1 MSTNDPS
8 ATTTQARRRLAVPA
22 DPSEDELARHWSL
35 TPADLAVVA
44 ECRGADHQRRFA
56 LQLCMLR
63 AHGYFFDDYRHAPIK
78 IVNHLSRQLG
88 LPPVLFLDRPGRAQ
102 TERAQSL
109 RIRRHLGIRNF
120 DHHAAADLRDWLR
133 PGAIEGRTAAELTA
147 RAEDRLREWRVMLPA
162 SSTLERL
169 VTAEVTRATTDLY
182 GEIASRLPPALR
194 EAIDLL
200 VEVPDGDARS
210 SLFRLKDYPKSANAA
225 VIKSDIVRLRLI
237 EQLLETGAGLD
248 DLDPR
253 IIRQLGQLGRCYDAG
268 DLRRFAK
275 PKRDA
280 LVACYLVEARKTLL
294 DQIVEMNDQFL
305 TEMNRRSRN
314 AVEEQ
319 RKTLRRRARD
329 GWQRVLGA
337 VDALVAAEGS
347 QTVTAFRDALG
358 TPELV
363 QAAVAC
369 RAYERLEERGH
380 LDAMLARYATLRQYL
395 PAFLALPFQ
404 AAAGSETLLK
414 AIEIQRALDAGTR
427 TVLTTDDPHGF
438 VQADWRSHLVTESKE
453 GKLATDGKP
462 VKHLDRAIWEI
473 SLAFAV
479 RDALRAGSLFL
490 TESRDHVSFWDLV
503 YDDGN
508 WKKTREQAYKS
519 LALPRDGQAFIAKI
533 TAEFERVARAAEHGM
548 PGNRFVSIVNGR
560 LKLKKRD
567 ALAVSHVV
575 RELRASIAA
584 SLPRVRIE
592 DLLQDVDEWCG
603 FTRAFQPLGGY
614 QPRGADMHRSLLATL
629 IAHGTNLGLAAM
641 SQSVDTLTAE
651 ALQDTSRWFLRDAT
665 IKAANT
671 ILVDHHHGLKLSGIW
686 GDGSRSSSDGQRFA
700 IERKSL
706 LGSVYPR
713 YFGYYERALQV
724 YTHTSDQH
732 SVYGTQ
738 VISCAP
744 REAGYVLGGILDND
758 TALAIREH
766 TSDTNGFTE
775 HLFGLCVLLGITF
788 MPRLKDLP
796 DQVLSRIGRDAD
808 YGILQPLF
816 RGRINVELILEQW
829 DQLVRLAASLKDR
842 LTSAHVVMQRL
853 ANANASDRLA
863 GALSQLG
870 RLMKTLHILR
880 YIQEESLRDA
890 IQLQLNHG
898 EFRHI
903 LAKSLFFANW
913 GSFRSGDYEEVMNK
927 ASCLSL
933 LSNAVLVW
941 NTVHIARIVDQLRA
955 AGHEVK
961 EEDLAR
967 VSPLAHAHVIPN
979 GSYFQS
985 PRRQGETAAS
995 QSVMA

>member
-1 MSTNDPS
+1 MSIDDASGASIQN
-8 ATTTQARRRLAVPA
+8 RRRTAMPVDL
-22 DPSEDELARHWSL
+22 SEDELARHWSL
-35 TPADLAVVA
+35 TPADLAVIA
-44 ECRGADHQRRFA
+44 ECRGPDHRRRFA

-63 AHGYFFDDYRHAPIK
+63 AHGYFLDDYRLAPIK
-78 IVNHLSRQLG
+78 IVNHLARQLG
-88 LPPVLFLDRPGRAQ
+88 LAPVLFLDRPGRAQ

-109 RIRRHLGIRNF
+109 RIRRHLGIRAF
-120 DHHAAADLRDWLR
+120 DRHVAADLLDWLR
-133 PGAIEGRTAAELTA
+133 QGALEGRTAAELMA

-162 SSTLERL
+162 PSTLERL

-182 GEIASRLPPALR
+182 TKISNLLPSSLR

-200 VEVPDGDARS
+200 VEVPEGDARS

-225 VIKSDIVRLRLI
+225 VIKGDIVRLRLI
-237 EQLLETGAGLD
+237 EQLLDTSAGLG
-248 DLDPR
+248 DLDPQ
-253 IIRQLGQLGRCYDAG
+253 IIRQLGQLGRRYDAG

-280 LVACYLVEARKTLL
+280 LVACYLVEARKTLI

-305 TEMNRRSRN
+305 IGMNRRARGS
-314 AVEEQ
+314 VEDQ
-319 RKTLRRRARD
+319 RKSLRRRARD
-329 GWQRVLGA
+329 GLHRVLGA
-337 VDALVAAEGS
+337 IDELVAADGA
-347 QTVTAFRDALG
+347 QTLDAFRDALG
-358 TPELV
+358 TPALV
-363 QAAVAC
+363 EAAIAC

-380 LDAMLARYATLRQYL
+380 LDAMLARYGTLRQYL
-395 PAFLALPFQ
+395 PAFFALPFQ
-404 AAAGSETLLK
+404 AAAGSETLLS
-414 AIEIQRALDAGTR
+414 AIEIPRAIDAGTR
-427 TVLTTDDPHGF
+427 GALTTDDPHGF
-438 VQADWRSHLVTESKE
+438 VQADWRPHLVTG
-453 GKLATDGKP
+453 GKL
-462 VKHLDRAIWEI
+462 DRGIWEI
-473 SLAFAV
+473 SLAFAA
-479 RDALRAGSLFL
+479 RDALRAGGLFL
-490 TESRDHVSFWDLV
+490 PESRDHVSFWNLV
-503 YDDGN
+503 YDDRS
-508 WKKTREQAYKS
+508 WRQAREQAYRR
-519 LALPRDGQAFIAKI
+519 LDLPIDGQIFIAKI
-533 TAEFERVARAAEHGM
+533 TAEFDRAARAAERGL
-548 PGNRFVSIVNGR
+548 PGNRFASITNGR

-567 ALAVSHVV
+567 ALAISRAV
-575 RELRASIAA
+575 RELRATVSS

-592 DLLQDVDEWCG
+592 DLLQDVDEWCH
-603 FTRAFQPLGGY
+603 FTSAFQPLGGY
-614 QPRGADMHRSLLATL
+614 QPRGADLHRSLLATV

-651 ALQDTSRWFLRDAT
+651 SLQDTSRWFLRDAT
-665 IKAANT
+665 IKTANT
-671 ILVDHHHGLKLSGIW
+671 ILVNHHHGLKLSGIW

-700 IERKSL
+700 VERRSL

-713 YFGYYERALQV
+713 YFGYYDRALQL
-724 YTHTSDQH
+724 YTHTSDQN

-758 TALAIREH
+758 TELTVREH

-775 HLFGLCVLLGITF
+775 HLFGLCALLGIHF

-796 DQVLSRIGRDAD
+796 DQVLSRIDRDAD
-808 YGILQPLF
+808 YGVLQPLL
-816 RGRINVELILEQW
+816 RGRINIDLILEQW
-829 DQLVRLAASLKDR
+829 DQLVRLAASLNDR
-842 LTSAHVVMQRL
+842 LAPAHVVMQRL

-863 GALSQLG
+863 SALSQLG

-880 YIQEESLRDA
+880 YIQEERLRDA
-890 IQLQLNHG
+890 IQLQLNRG

-903 LAKSLFFANW
+903 LARSLFFANW
-913 GSFRSGDYEEVMNK
+913 GTFRSGDYEEVMNK

-961 EEDLAR
+961 DEDLAR

-985 PRRQGETAAS
+985 PRRRADAAPEP
-995 QSVMA
+995 VMA

>member
-1 MSTNDPS
+1 MPVD
-8 ATTTQARRRLAVPA
+8 L
-22 DPSEDELARHWSL
+22 SEDELARHWSL
-35 TPADLAVVA
+35 TPADLAVIA
-44 ECRGADHQRRFA
+44 ECRGPDHRRRFA

-63 AHGYFFDDYRHAPIK
+63 AHGYFLDDYRLAPIK
-78 IVNHLSRQLG
+78 IVNHLARQLG
-88 LPPVLFLDRPGRAQ
+88 LAPVLFLDRPGRAQ

-109 RIRRHLGIRNF
+109 RIRRHLGIRAF
-120 DHHAAADLRDWLR
+120 DRHVAADLLDWLR
-133 PGAIEGRTAAELTA
+133 QGALEGRTAAELMA

-162 SSTLERL
+162 PSTLERL

-182 GEIASRLPPALR
+182 TKISNLLPPSLR

-200 VEVPDGDARS
+200 VEVREGDARS

-225 VIKSDIVRLRLI
+225 VIKGDIVRLRLI
-237 EQLLETGAGLD
+237 EQLLDTSAGLG
-248 DLDPR
+248 DLDPQ
-253 IIRQLGQLGRCYDAG
+253 IIRQLGQLGRRYDAG

-280 LVACYLVEARKTLL
+280 LVACYLVEARKTLI

-305 TEMNRRSRN
+305 IGMNRRARGS
-314 AVEEQ
+314 VEDQ
-319 RKTLRRRARD
+319 RKSLRRRARD
-329 GWQRVLGA
+329 GLHRVLGA
-337 VDALVAAEGS
+337 IDELVAADGA
-347 QTVTAFRDALG
+347 QTLDAFRDALG
-358 TPELV
+358 TPALV
-363 QAAVAC
+363 EAAIAC

-380 LDAMLARYATLRQYL
+380 LDAMLARYGTLRQYL
-395 PAFLALPFQ
+395 PAFFTLPFQ

-427 TVLTTDDPHGF
+427 GALTTDDPHGF
-438 VQADWRSHLVTESKE
+438 VQADWRPHLVTG
-453 GKLATDGKP
+453 GKL
-462 VKHLDRAIWEI
+462 DRGIWEI
-473 SLAFAV
+473 SLAFAA
-479 RDALRAGSLFL
+479 RDALRSGGLFL
-490 TESRDHVSFWDLV
+490 TESRNHVSFWNLV
-503 YDDGN
+503 YDDRS
-508 WKKTREQAYKS
+508 WQQAREQAYQR
-519 LALPRDGQAFIAKI
+519 LDLPIDGQIFIAKI
-533 TAEFERVARAAEHGM
+533 TAEFDRAARAAQRGM
-548 PGNRFVSIVNGR
+548 PGNRFASIVDGR

-567 ALAVSHVV
+567 ALAISLAV
-575 RELRASIAA
+575 RELRATIGA

-592 DLLQDVDEWCG
+592 DLLQDVDEWCR
-603 FTRAFQPLGGY
+603 FTDAFQPLGGY
-614 QPRGADMHRSLLATL
+614 LPRGTDQHRSLLAAV

-665 IKAANT
+665 IKTANT
-671 ILVDHHHGLKLSGIW
+671 ILVNHHHGLKLSGIW

-700 IERKSL
+700 VERRSL

-713 YFGYYERALQV
+713 YFGYYDRALQL
-724 YTHTSDQH
+724 YTHTSDQN
-732 SVYGTQ
+732 SVYATQ
-738 VISCAP
+738 AISCGP

-758 TALAIREH
+758 TELTIREH

-775 HLFGLCVLLGITF
+775 HLFGLCVLLGINF

-796 DQVLSRIGRDAD
+796 DQVLSRIDRDTD
-808 YGILQPLF
+808 YGVLQPLF
-816 RGRINVELILEQW
+816 RGRINIELILEQW
-829 DQLVRLAASLKDR
+829 DQMVRLAASLKDR
-842 LTSAHVVMQRL
+842 LTPAHVVMQRL
-853 ANANASDRLA
+853 VNANASDRLA

-880 YIQEESLRDA
+880 YIQEEPLRDA
-890 IQLQLNHG
+890 IQLQLNRG

-913 GSFRSGDYEEVMNK
+913 GTFRSGDYEEVMNK

-961 EEDLAR
+961 DEDLAR
-967 VSPLAHAHVIPN
+967 ASPLAHAHVIPN

-985 PRRQGETAAS
+985 PRRRSEAAPEP
-995 QSVMA
+995 VMA

>member
-1 MSTNDPS
+1 MSMANPS
-8 ATTTQARRRLAVPA
+8 SAAAGARRRLPVPI
-22 DPSEDELARHWSL
+22 DPGEDELARHWNL
-35 TPADLAVVA
+35 TPADLAEIA
-44 ECRGADHQRRFA
+44 NCRGADQKRRFA
-56 LQLCMLR
+56 LQLCVLR
-63 AHGYFFDDYRHAPIK
+63 GYGRFLDDYRHAPIK
-78 IVNHLSRQLG
+78 IVNHLSRQLE
-88 LPPVLFLDRPGRAQ
+88 LPPVLFLDRSGREP
-102 TERAQSL
+102 TERVQAQ
-109 RIRRHLGIRNF
+109 RIRRYLGLSRFDKTAEDHLRE
-120 DHHAAADLRDWLR
+120 WLR
-133 PGAIEGRTAAELTA
+133 GGAMEGRTAAELLIL
-147 RAEDRLREWRVMLPA
+147 AEEKLASLQVMLP
-162 SSTLERL
+162 SVSTLERI
-169 VTAEVTRATTDLY
+169 
-182 GEIASRLPPALR
+182 IASVLAHGTTELFESIANRLPEKLR
-194 EAIDLL
+194 IAIDLL
-200 VEVPDGDARS
+200 VEVPTGDARS

-225 VIKSDIVRLRLI
+225 VIKGDIVRLRLI
-237 EQLLETGAGLD
+237 EELLGNDGALD
-248 DLDPR
+248 NLDPK
-253 IIRQLGQLGRCYDAG
+253 IVRQLGQLGRRYDAR

-294 DQIVEMNDQFL
+294 DQIVEMNDLFL
-305 TEMNRRSRN
+305 TGMNRRSRN
-314 AVEEQ
+314 SVENQ
-319 RKTLRRRARD
+319 RKSLRRRSRD
-329 GWQRVLGA
+329 GLQRVLGA

-347 QTVTAFRDALG
+347 QTITAFRDALG
-358 TPELV
+358 TPELI
-363 QAAVAC
+363 QAAIAC

-380 LDAMLARYATLRQYL
+380 LDAMLARYSTLRQYL
-395 PAFLALPFQ
+395 PAFFALPFQ
-404 AAAGSETLLK
+404 AAAGSETLLR
-414 AIEIQRALDAGTR
+414 AIEILRALDAGTR
-427 TVLTTDDPHGF
+427 GVLTTDDPHGF
-438 VQADWRSHLVTESKE
+438 VQADWRPHLITG
-453 GKLATDGKP
+453 GK
-462 VKHLDRAIWEI
+462 LDRAIWEI
-473 SLAFAV
+473 ALAFVV

-490 TESRDHVSFWDLV
+490 VQSRDHVSFWNLV
-503 YDDGN
+503 YDDRKWQQN
-508 WKKTREQAYKS
+508 REQAYQR
-519 LALPRDGQAFIAKI
+519 LDLPTDGRVFLTKL
-533 TAEFERVARAAEHGM
+533 TAEFDRAVRAAEQGLHA
-548 PGNRFVSIVNGR
+548 NRFASVKDGR

-567 ALAVSHVV
+567 AMAIPRAL
-575 RELRASIAA
+575 RELRATIST

-592 DLLQDVDEWCG
+592 DLLQDVDEWCR
-603 FTRAFQPLGGY
+603 FTSAFQPLGGY
-614 QPRGADMHRSLLATL
+614 QPYGGDPHRSLLATL

-671 ILVDHHHGLKLSGIW
+671 ILVDHHHGLKLSRIW

-700 IERKSL
+700 VERDSL

-713 YFGYYERALQV
+713 YFGYYEQALQL

-738 VISCAP
+738 AISCAP

-796 DQVLSRIGRDAD
+796 DQVLSRIDRDAD
-808 YGILQPLF
+808 YGALQPLL

-842 LTSAHVVMQRL
+842 LTPAHVVVQRL

-880 YIQEESLRDA
+880 YIQEEPLRDA
-890 IQLQLNHG
+890 IQLQLNRG

-941 NTVHIARIVDQLRA
+941 NTVHITRVVDQLRV
-955 AGHEVK
+955 AGHPVK
-961 EEDLAR
+961 DEDLAR

-985 PRRQGETAAS
+985 PRRWAEAAS
-995 QSVMA
+995 EPIMA

>member
-1 MSTNDPS
+1 MSTDEPPGANPQ
-8 ATTTQARRRLAVPA
+8 TRRRMALPA

-35 TPADLAVVA
+35 TPADLAVIA
-44 ECRGADHQRRFA
+44 ECRGADHRRRFA

-63 AHGYFFDDYRHAPIK
+63 ARGYFLDDYRHAPVK

-88 LPPVLFLDRPGRAQ
+88 LPAVLFLDRPGRAQ

-109 RIRRHLGIRNF
+109 RIRRHLGIRDF
-120 DHHAAADLRDWLR
+120 DRRVAADLRDWLR
-133 PGAIEGRTAAELTA
+133 PGAIEGRTAAELMA
-147 RAEDRLREWRVMLPA
+147 CAEDRLREWRVMLPA
-162 SSTLERL
+162 FSTLERL
-169 VTAEVTRATTDLY
+169 VTAEVTQATTDLY
-182 GEIASRLPPALR
+182 AKVSSRLPPALR

-200 VEVPDGDARS
+200 VEVPEGDARS

-225 VIKSDIVRLRLI
+225 VIKGDIVRLRLI

-253 IIRQLGQLGRCYDAG
+253 IVRQLGQLGHSYDAG

-294 DQIVEMNDQFL
+294 DQIVEMNDLFL
-305 TEMNRRSRN
+305 TGMNRRSRN
-314 AVEEQ
+314 AVENQ
-319 RKTLRRRARD
+319 RKSLRRRARD
-329 GWQRVLGA
+329 GLHRVLGA

-347 QTVTAFRDALG
+347 ETVTAFRDALG
-358 TPELV
+358 TPALI
-363 QAAVAC
+363 AAAIAC

-380 LDAMLARYATLRQYL
+380 LDAMLARYGTLRQYL
-395 PAFLALPFQ
+395 PAFFALPFQ
-404 AAAGSETLLK
+404 AVAGSETILK
-414 AIEIQRALDAGTR
+414 AIEIVRALDAGTR
-427 TVLTTDDPHGF
+427 DALTTDDPYGF
-438 VQADWRSHLVTESKE
+438 VQADWRPHLISG
-453 GKLATDGKP
+453 GK
-462 VKHLDRAIWEI
+462 LDRAIWEI
-473 SLAFAV
+473 ALAFAV

-490 TESRDHVSFWDLV
+490 VQSRNHVSFWNLV
-503 YDDGN
+503 YDDRK
-508 WKKTREQAYKS
+508 WQQTREQAYQH
-519 LALPRDGQAFIAKI
+519 LDLPTDGQTFLAKL
-533 TAEFERVARAAEHGM
+533 TAEFDQAVRAAERGL
-548 PGNRFVSIVNGR
+548 PGNRFAAVKDGR
-560 LKLKKRD
+560 LKLKQRD
-567 ALAVSHVV
+567 AMAVPRALH
-575 RELRASIAA
+575 ELRATIGA

-614 QPRGADMHRSLLATL
+614 QPRGADPHRSLLATL
-629 IAHGTNLGLAAM
+629 IAHGTNLGLSAM
-641 SQSVDTLTAE
+641 SQSVDTLTAD

-686 GDGSRSSSDGQRFA
+686 GDGSCSSSDGQRFA
-700 IERKSL
+700 VERKSL
-706 LGSVYPR
+706 LGSLYPR
-713 YFGYYERALQV
+713 YFGYYDHALQL

-775 HLFGLCVLLGITF
+775 HLFGLCVLLGITY

-796 DQVLSRIGRDAD
+796 DQVLSRVDLDAD
-808 YGILQPLF
+808 YGALQQLL
-816 RGRINVELILEQW
+816 RGRINIELILEQW

-842 LTSAHVVMQRL
+842 LTPAHVVMQRL

-870 RLMKTLHILR
+870 RLMKTLHIL
-880 YIQEESLRDA
+880 A
-890 IQLQLNHG
+890 
-898 EFRHI
+898 F
-903 LAKSLFFANW
+903 
-913 GSFRSGDYEEVMNK
+913 
-927 ASCLSL
+927 
-933 LSNAVLVW
+933 
-941 NTVHIARIVDQLRA
+941 
-955 AGHEVK
+955 
-961 EEDLAR
+961 
-967 VSPLAHAHVIPN
+967 P
-979 GSYFQS
+979 SYAC
-985 PRRQGETAAS
+985 RKCR
-995 QSVMA
+995 

>member
-1 MSTNDPS
+1 MRW
-8 ATTTQARRRLAVPA
+8 ARRP
-22 DPSEDELARHWSL
+22 
-35 TPADLAVVA
+35 
-44 ECRGADHQRRFA
+44 
-56 LQLCMLR
+56 
-63 AHGYFFDDYRHAPIK
+63 
-78 IVNHLSRQLG
+78 
-88 LPPVLFLDRPGRAQ
+88 
-102 TERAQSL
+102 
-109 RIRRHLGIRNF
+109 
-120 DHHAAADLRDWLR
+120 
-133 PGAIEGRTAAELTA
+133 
-147 RAEDRLREWRVMLPA
+147 
-162 SSTLERL
+162 
-169 VTAEVTRATTDLY
+169 
-182 GEIASRLPPALR
+182 
-194 EAIDLL
+194 
-200 VEVPDGDARS
+200 
-210 SLFRLKDYPKSANAA
+210 
-225 VIKSDIVRLRLI
+225 LI
-237 EQLLETGAGLD
+237 E
-248 DLDPR
+248 
-253 IIRQLGQLGRCYDAG
+253 
-268 DLRRFAK
+268 
-275 PKRDA
+275 
-280 LVACYLVEARKTLL
+280 
-294 DQIVEMNDQFL
+294 
-305 TEMNRRSRN
+305 
-314 AVEEQ
+314 
-319 RKTLRRRARD
+319 
-329 GWQRVLGA
+329 
-337 VDALVAAEGS
+337 AAI
-347 QTVTAFRDALG
+347 
-358 TPELV
+358 
-363 QAAVAC
+363 AC

-380 LDAMLARYATLRQYL
+380 LDAMLARYGTLRQYL
-395 PAFLALPFQ
+395 PAFFALPFQ
-404 AAAGSETLLK
+404 AAAGSETLLR
-414 AIEIQRALDAGTR
+414 AIEILRALDAGTR
-427 TVLTTDDPHGF
+427 GALTTDDPHGF
-438 VQADWRSHLVTESKE
+438 VQADWRPHLVTRQAANSTAPS
-453 GKLATDGKP
+453 GKSPSPSRFATPCAPAACSWRKAATTSRSGTWSMTTGTGSRP
-462 VKHLDRAIWEI
+462 ANRPTSASICRPTGRHSSTNSPPNSTGPRAPPN
-473 SLAFAV
+473 AACP
-479 RDALRAGSLFL
+479 ATA
-490 TESRDHVSFWDLV
+490 SRRSTD
-503 YDDGN
+503 
-508 WKKTREQAYKS
+508 
-519 LALPRDGQAFIAKI
+519 
-533 TAEFERVARAAEHGM
+533 
-548 PGNRFVSIVNGR
+548 GR

-567 ALAVSHVV
+567 AMPISRAL
-575 RELRASIAA
+575 RELRATISA

-614 QPRGADMHRSLLATL
+614 QPRGGDPHRSLLATL

-665 IKAANT
+665 LKAANT

-700 IERKSL
+700 VERDSL

-713 YFGYYERALQV
+713 YFGYYDRALQL

-732 SVYGTQ
+732 SVYATQ
-738 VISCAP
+738 AISCAP

-796 DQVLSRIGRDAD
+796 DQVLSRIDRDAD
-808 YGILQPLF
+808 YGALQPLL
-816 RGRINVELILEQW
+816 RGRINIDLILEQW

-842 LTSAHVVMQRL
+842 LTPAHVVMQRL

-880 YIQEESLRDA
+880 YIQEEPLRDA
-890 IQLQLNHG
+890 IQLQLNRG

-961 EEDLAR
+961 DEDLAR

-985 PRRQGETAAS
+985 PRRRAEAAPEP
-995 QSVMA
+995 VMA

>member
-1 MSTNDPS
+1 MSMANPS
-8 ATTTQARRRLAVPA
+8 SAAAGARRRLPVPI
-22 DPSEDELARHWSL
+22 DPGEDELARHWNL
-35 TPADLAVVA
+35 TPADLAEIA
-44 ECRGADHQRRFA
+44 NCRGADQKRRFA
-56 LQLCMLR
+56 LQLCVLR
-63 AHGYFFDDYRHAPIK
+63 GYGRFLDDYRHAPIK
-78 IVNHLSRQLG
+78 IVNHLSRQLE
-88 LPPVLFLDRPGRAQ
+88 LPPVLFLDRSGREP
-102 TERAQSL
+102 TERVQAQ
-109 RIRRHLGIRNF
+109 RIRRYLGLSRFDKTAEDHLRE
-120 DHHAAADLRDWLR
+120 WLR
-133 PGAIEGRTAAELTA
+133 GGAMEGRTAAELLIL
-147 RAEDRLREWRVMLPA
+147 AEEKLASLQVMLP
-162 SSTLERL
+162 SVSTLERI
-169 VTAEVTRATTDLY
+169 
-182 GEIASRLPPALR
+182 IASVLAHSTTELFESIANRLPEKLR
-194 EAIDLL
+194 IAIDLL
-200 VEVPDGDARS
+200 VEVPTGDARS

-225 VIKSDIVRLRLI
+225 VIKGDIVRLRLI
-237 EQLLETGAGLD
+237 EELLGNDGALD
-248 DLDPR
+248 NLDPK
-253 IIRQLGQLGRCYDAG
+253 IVRQLGQLGRRYDAR

-294 DQIVEMNDQFL
+294 DQIVEMNDLFL
-305 TEMNRRSRN
+305 TGMNRRSRN
-314 AVEEQ
+314 SVENQ
-319 RKTLRRRARD
+319 RKSLRRRSRD
-329 GWQRVLGA
+329 GLQRVLGA

-347 QTVTAFRDALG
+347 QTITAFRDALG
-358 TPELV
+358 TPELI
-363 QAAVAC
+363 QAAIAC

-380 LDAMLARYATLRQYL
+380 LDAMLARYSTLRQYL
-395 PAFLALPFQ
+395 PAFFALPFQ
-404 AAAGSETLLK
+404 AAAGSETLLR
-414 AIEIQRALDAGTR
+414 AIEILRALDAGTR
-427 TVLTTDDPHGF
+427 GVLTTDDPHGF
-438 VQADWRSHLVTESKE
+438 VQADWRPHLITG
-453 GKLATDGKP
+453 GK
-462 VKHLDRAIWEI
+462 LDRAIWEI
-473 SLAFAV
+473 ALAFVV

-490 TESRDHVSFWDLV
+490 VQSRDHVSFWNLV
-503 YDDGN
+503 YDDRKWQQN
-508 WKKTREQAYKS
+508 REQAYQR
-519 LALPRDGQAFIAKI
+519 LDLPTDGRVFLTKL
-533 TAEFERVARAAEHGM
+533 TAEFDRAVRAAEQGLHA
-548 PGNRFVSIVNGR
+548 NRFASVKDGR

-567 ALAVSHVV
+567 AMAIPRAL
-575 RELRASIAA
+575 RELRATIST

-592 DLLQDVDEWCG
+592 DLLQDVDEWCR
-603 FTRAFQPLGGY
+603 FTSAFQPLGGY
-614 QPRGADMHRSLLATL
+614 QPYGGDPHRSLLATL

-671 ILVDHHHGLKLSGIW
+671 ILVDHHHGLKLSRIW

-700 IERKSL
+700 VERDSL

-713 YFGYYERALQV
+713 YFGYYEQALQL

-738 VISCAP
+738 AISCAP

-796 DQVLSRIGRDAD
+796 DQVLSRIDRDAD
-808 YGILQPLF
+808 YGALQPLL

-842 LTSAHVVMQRL
+842 LTPAHVVVQRL

-880 YIQEESLRDA
+880 YIQEEPLRDA
-890 IQLQLNHG
+890 IQLQLNRG

-941 NTVHIARIVDQLRA
+941 NTVHITRVVDQLRV
-955 AGHEVK
+955 AGHPVK
-961 EEDLAR
+961 DEDLAR

-985 PRRQGETAAS
+985 PRRWAEAAS
-995 QSVMA
+995 EPIMA

>member
-1 MSTNDPS
+1 MSMANPS
-8 ATTTQARRRLAVPA
+8 SAAAGARRRLPVPI
-22 DPSEDELARHWSL
+22 DPGEDELARHWNL
-35 TPADLAVVA
+35 TPADLAEIA
-44 ECRGADHQRRFA
+44 NCRGADQKRRFA
-56 LQLCMLR
+56 LQLCVLR
-63 AHGYFFDDYRHAPIK
+63 GYGRFLDDYRHAPIK
-78 IVNHLSRQLG
+78 IVNHLSRQLE
-88 LPPVLFLDRPGRAQ
+88 LPPVLFLDRSGREP
-102 TERAQSL
+102 TERVQAQ
-109 RIRRHLGIRNF
+109 RIRRYLGLSRFDKTAEDHLRE
-120 DHHAAADLRDWLR
+120 WLR
-133 PGAIEGRTAAELTA
+133 GGAMEGRTAAELLIL
-147 RAEDRLREWRVMLPA
+147 AEEKLASLQVML
-162 SSTLERL
+162 SSVSTLERI
-169 VTAEVTRATTDLY
+169 
-182 GEIASRLPPALR
+182 IASVLAHSTTELFESIANRLPEKLR
-194 EAIDLL
+194 IAIDLL
-200 VEVPDGDARS
+200 VEVPTGDARS

-225 VIKSDIVRLRLI
+225 VIKGDIVRLRLI
-237 EQLLETGAGLD
+237 EELLGNGGALD
-248 DLDPR
+248 DFDPK
-253 IIRQLGQLGRCYDAG
+253 IVRQLGQLGRRYDAR

-294 DQIVEMNDQFL
+294 DQIVEMNDLFL
-305 TEMNRRSRN
+305 TGMNRRSRN
-314 AVEEQ
+314 SVENQ
-319 RKTLRRRARD
+319 RKSLRRRSRD
-329 GWQRVLGA
+329 GLQRVLGA

-347 QTVTAFRDALG
+347 QTITAFRDALG
-358 TPELV
+358 TPELI
-363 QAAVAC
+363 QAAIAC

-380 LDAMLARYATLRQYL
+380 LDAMLARYSTLRQYL
-395 PAFLALPFQ
+395 PAFFALPFQ
-404 AAAGSETLLK
+404 AAAGSETLLR
-414 AIEIQRALDAGTR
+414 AIEILRALDAGTR
-427 TVLTTDDPHGF
+427 GVLTTDDPHGF
-438 VQADWRSHLVTESKE
+438 VQADWRPHLITG
-453 GKLATDGKP
+453 GK
-462 VKHLDRAIWEI
+462 LDRAIWEI
-473 SLAFAV
+473 ALAFVV

-490 TESRDHVSFWDLV
+490 VQSRDHVSFWNLV
-503 YDDGN
+503 YDDRK
-508 WKKTREQAYKS
+508 WQQTREQAYQR
-519 LALPRDGQAFIAKI
+519 LDLPTDGRVFLTKL
-533 TAEFERVARAAEHGM
+533 TAEFDRAVRAAEQGLHV
-548 PGNRFVSIVNGR
+548 NRFASVKDGR

-567 ALAVSHVV
+567 AMAIPRAL
-575 RELRASIAA
+575 RELRATIST

-592 DLLQDVDEWCG
+592 DLLQDVDEWCR
-603 FTRAFQPLGGY
+603 FTSAFQPLGGY
-614 QPRGADMHRSLLATL
+614 QPHGGDPHRSLLATL

-671 ILVDHHHGLKLSGIW
+671 ILVDHHHGLKLSRIW

-700 IERKSL
+700 VERDSL

-713 YFGYYERALQV
+713 YFGYYEQALQL

-738 VISCAP
+738 AISCAP

-796 DQVLSRIGRDAD
+796 DQVLSRIDRDAD
-808 YGILQPLF
+808 YGALQPLL

-842 LTSAHVVMQRL
+842 LTPAHVVMQRL

-880 YIQEESLRDA
+880 YIQEEELRDT
-890 IQLQLNHG
+890 IQLQLNRG

-941 NTVHIARIVDQLRA
+941 NTVHITRVVDQLRV
-955 AGHEVK
+955 AGHPVK
-961 EEDLAR
+961 DEDLAR

-985 PRRQGETAAS
+985 PRRRAEAAS
-995 QSVMA
+995 EPIMA